1 MFFILAQ
8 VFSFLLNPVTW
19 IVALLLIAVFIKN
32 TIWSRRCLK
41 YAVIL
46 ILFFTNFFIADE
58 VARLWEYPVTSN
70 SELARS
76 YDVGIVL
83 GGGMITIDK
92 QYDRLTFRNNVDR
105 ILQAVSLYKEGR
117 IKKMLISS
125 GSGSLVYRD
134 MLESSLLK
142 KYLITIGIPD
152 SAMIIDSLSDNT
164 HQNAINSAI
173 LLKKYAPGGKY
184 LLITSSVHMRRA
196 IGCFRKEGVQVTP
209 YCTNQI
215 TGKRIFDFGHYFI
228 PNLEALTNWEKIIH
242 EIAGYMMYFVF
253 GYL

>member
-8 VFSFLLNPVTW
+8 VFSFLINPVTW
-19 IVALLLIAVFIKN
+19 IVVLLVLAVFLKN
-32 TIWSRRCLK
+32 SKWAKRCLK

-46 ILFFTNFFIADE
+46 VLFFTNFFISDE
-58 VARLWEYPVTSN
+58 VARLWEYPVKSN
-70 SELARS
+70 NELAKS

-92 QYDRLTFRNNVDR
+92 QNDRLTFRNNVDR

-134 MLESSLLK
+134 MLESALLR

-152 SAMIIDSLSDNT
+152 SVMMIDSLSDNT
-164 HQNAINSAI
+164 HQNAVNCAA
-173 LLKKYAPGGKY
+173 LLKKDSPGGKY
-184 LLITSSVHMRRA
+184 LLITSTIHMRRA
-196 IGCFRKEGVQVTP
+196 MGCFKKEGIDVTP
-209 YCTNQI
+209 YCTNPI
-215 TGKRIFDFGHYFI
+215 TGKRIFDLGHYLI
-228 PNLEALTNWEKIIH
+228 PNLEALGNWDKIIH
-242 EIAGYMMYFVF
+242 EIAGYVMYSMF